1 MVFKL
6 CQIWLRFLQGT
17 FTLGEGLPKSFL
29 LRENLPL
36 VMGTFSP
43 GCVFFKVR
51 FLQIPWH
58 LSTWNVFYL
67 FVVIYWIQVP
77 FVSWAAPEK
86 WSAFGLGSCI
96 RSRIYHWRSDP
107 FPDFQF
113 SQSNLLSFVCVS
125 YSLATAQ
132 TLAVLWI

>member
-1 MVFKL
+1 MVFKIF
-6 CQIWLRFLQGT
+6 QIWQRFLQGT

-29 LRENLPL
+29 LRENYPK
-36 VMGTFSP
+36 SW
-43 GCVFFKVR
+43 VR
-51 FLQIPWH
+51 FLQVVFSSRYDFSRFPDILVH
-58 LSTWNVFYL
+58 EMFFYL

-86 WSAFGLGSCI
+86 WSAFGLASCI